1 MILFTINAEFLNKFG
16 QYFGAAR
23 GADVLVYISV
33 IILMYLYFE
42 LLNTSVKD
50 DYHLTN
56 LVSHISTQKA
66 YEEYVDKIHGYTNQS
81 EYDEY
86 IFFVRAYNEYKT
98 IWSVIDQIFDAG
110 FGKIMIVDD
119 SGRHQFHQLITEKQH
134 QYPNKLII
142 HIQHAINRWRGG
154 GGASL
159 KTGLTFL
166 RQYGDELNIKRV
178 VGFDA
183 DDQMDIADMKT
194 FMKYLH
200 QVEQGK
206 APPVEI
212 LLGSR
217 FVTGGKAHNIP
228 LSRRIV
234 LFGAKFITYL
244 FNRIWI
250 SDSHCG
256 YRIYSLHASQVIT
269 IISDGM
275 VYANEL
281 NDEIRQKKLSFVEL
295 PVNIRYT
302 DYSLWRGQRSS
313 NAIKILIELLYRKL
327 FYR

>member
-1 MILFTINAEFLNKFG
+1 
-16 QYFGAAR
+16 
-23 GADVLVYISV
+23 
-33 IILMYLYFE
+33 
-42 LLNTSVKD
+42 
-50 DYHLTN
+50 
-56 LVSHISTQKA
+56 
-66 YEEYVDKIHGYTNQS
+66 
-81 EYDEY
+81 
-86 IFFVRAYNEYKT
+86 
-98 IWSVIDQIFDAG
+98 
-110 FGKIMIVDD
+110 
-119 SGRHQFHQLITEKQH
+119 
-134 QYPNKLII
+134 
-142 HIQHAINRWRGG
+142 
-154 GGASL
+154 
-159 KTGLTFL
+159 
-166 RQYGDELNIKRV
+166 V

-194 FMKYLH
+194 FMWYIHKMD
-200 QVEQGK
+200 QWQAKSVD
-206 APPVEI
+206 V

-217 FVTGGKAHNIP
+217 FVTGGTAHNIP
-228 LSRRIV
+228 LMRRIV

-256 YRIYSLHASQVIT
+256 YRVYSLHAAQVIT

-302 DYSLWRGQRSS
+302 DYSLWRWQRSS